1 MNAFI
6 GWLKRTFQRSAALPP
21 LPSPMYSYGIGG
33 QERKLDNSSEAISEI
48 PLNRT
53 LLVQKLTTNTPMRP
67 VIVQGL
73 KTPEA
78 VFAHFKPEVAVD
90 FENADGGAVPEKL
103 LFASLGDFGKKG
115 IVSQSNFLQSL
126 ASETD
131 DLQKLL
137 RQLKSNKILKTA
149 LENPET
155 KAAFLSAIEAMMDE
169 LK

>member
-1 MNAFI
+1 LVPPRISTFN
-6 GWLKRTFQRSAALPP
+6 RTTFLS
-21 LPSPMYSYGIGG
+21 SMYTYGIGG
-33 QERKLDNSSEAISEI
+33 QERKLDNASESISDI

-53 LLVQKLTTNTPMRP
+53 LLVQKLTTNTPLRP
-67 VIVQGL
+67 QIVEGL

-78 VFAHFKPEVAVD
+78 VFAHFKPEVAVEFD
-90 FENADGGAVPEKL
+90 DAQGGAVPEKL
-103 LFASLGDFGKKG
+103 RFASLGDFGKKG

-126 ASETD
+126 AAETD

-155 KAAFLSAIEAMMDE
+155 KAAFLAAVQAMMDE
-169 LK
+169 LE

>member
-6 GWLKRTFQRSAALPP
+6 GWLIRTFQRPAALPP
-21 LPSPMYSYGIGG
+21 LPPMYSYGIGG
-33 QERKLDNSSEAISEI
+33 QERKLDNSSEAISDI

-53 LLVQKLTTNTPMRP
+53 LLVQKLTTNTPLRP
-67 VIVQGL
+67 VVVEGL

-90 FENADGGAVPEKL
+90 FEDAQGGSVSEKL
-103 LFASLGDFGKKG
+103 HFASLGDFGKKG
-115 IVSQSNFLQSL
+115 IVNQSNFLQGL

-155 KAAFLSAIEAMMDE
+155 KAAFLAAIQAMMDE
-169 LK
+169 LQ

>member
-1 MNAFI
+1 
-6 GWLKRTFQRSAALPP
+6 
-21 LPSPMYSYGIGG
+21 MYTYGIGG
-33 QERKLDNSSEAISEI
+33 QERKLDIASEAISEI

-53 LLVQKLTTNTPMRP
+53 LLVQKLTTNAPLRP
-67 VIVQGL
+67 VVVEGL

-78 VFAHFKPEVAVD
+78 VFAHFKPEVSVE
-90 FENADGGAVPEKL
+90 FENAQGATVPEKL
-103 LFASLGDFGKKG
+103 HFSSLGDFGKKG
-115 IVSQSNFLQSL
+115 IINQSNFLQSL

-155 KAAFLSAIEAMMDE
+155 KAAFLAAIQAMMDE
-169 LK
+169 LE